1 MVSVPEI
8 WKEVTVDGS
17 IIELKGLTKR
27 YGQFTA
33 VDHLDLSI
41 RKGEVFGLLG
51 PNGAGK
57 STTILM
63 MLGLTEPTSGSVTV
77 CDLNPA
83 TDPVGVKR
91 KVGYLPEEVGFY
103 DDLTGLEN
111 LTYTACLNGM
121 STGVA
126 TEKAIALLERIG
138 LGDEKNKKTGKYSRG
153 MRQRL
158 GLADVLIKDPEV
170 IILDEPTLGIDPA
183 GVREF
188 LDLIIELSRENKIT
202 VLLSSHLL
210 HQVQQICDRVGI
222 FVKGRLLATGDIKTL
237 ASELF
242 RHAPYSVEIG
252 LGNTNEVTDDQA
264 GQAGIVL
271 IISSIRQID
280 GVTSVSETNGMLHAE
295 CSRDVT
301 GKIAAAVISTG
312 AQLTS
317 LNMKMY
323 GLDDIYY
330 RYFEGDEDHE

>member
-1 MVSVPEI
+1 
-8 WKEVTVDGS
+8 VDGN
-17 IIELKGLTKR
+17 IIELNGLTKR

-41 RKGEVFGLLG
+41 GKGEVFGLLG

-63 MLGLTEPTSGSVTV
+63 MLGLTEPSSGTV
-77 CDLNPA
+77 RVCGLDPA

-103 DDLTGLEN
+103 DDRTGLEN
-111 LTYTACLNGM
+111 LVYTACLNGM
-121 STGVA
+121 SEA
-126 TEKAIALLERIG
+126 EAKQKAIILLERVGIA
-138 LGDEKNKKTGKYSRG
+138 DQQEKKTGKYSRG

-188 LDLIIELSRENKIT
+188 LDLIIELSRENGIT
-202 VLLSSHLL
+202 VLFSSHLL
-210 HQVQQICDRVGI
+210 HQVQQVCDRVGI
-222 FVKGRLLATGDIKTL
+222 FVSGRLLATGNIKTL

-242 RHAPYSVEIG
+242 SHDPYTVEIG
-252 LGNTNEVTDDQA
+252 LGNTNKRSDDAAIQA
-264 GQAGIVL
+264 GPDAVV
-271 IISSIRQID
+271 SSIRKVN
-280 GVTSVSETNGMLHAE
+280 GVNSVSESNGMLHIE
-295 CSRDVT
+295 CSHDIT
-301 GKIAAAVISTG
+301 SDIAAAVISTG
-312 AQLTS
+312 AQLMS
-317 LNMKMY
+317 LNMKQY

-330 RYFEGDEDHE
+330 RYFEGGVNHE